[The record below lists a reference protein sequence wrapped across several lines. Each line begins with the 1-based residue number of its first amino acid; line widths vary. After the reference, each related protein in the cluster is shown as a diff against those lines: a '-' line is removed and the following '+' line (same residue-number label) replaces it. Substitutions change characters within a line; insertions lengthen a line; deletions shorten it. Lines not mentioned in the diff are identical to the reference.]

1 MSVGIT
7 GGRASTTAAGT
18 TVRSPPVPYI
28 LDPMSPLFR
37 RSEESVARR
46 AAANQEVERLR
57 ARSVEDLAADVL
69 IGLGP
74 DGPTRGTSIRAQQ
87 LAEYLLR
94 DFPGAGQR
102 PTLDLLPAVRRA
114 IDLLEDAGLV
124 SPISVQREPVW
135 RITPRGQR
143 ALADGRR
150 AAAPAGALSELGD
163 GRCGAELLLLLA
175 LVEAPLDVLF
185 GILVAELFLAF
196 AETALDVLLGVVPR

>member
-7 GGRASTTAAGT
+7 GGRASTTRTRDDGVFAGGPVHSGPLDQSRRGAAKRDCSNPCGRGRWRRLSV
-18 TVRSPPVPYI
+18 TV
-28 LDPMSPLFR
+28 SPLFR

-57 ARSVEDLAADVL
+57 ARSVEDLAAAVL

-94 DFPGAGQR
+94 EFPGAGQR

-124 SPISVQREPVW
+124 APISVQREPVW
-135 RITPRGQR
+135 HITPRGQH
-143 ALADGRR
+143 ALGEGGVSERLR
-150 AAAPAGALSELGD
+150 ERYLS
-163 GRCGAELLLLLA
+163 
-175 LVEAPLDVLF
+175 
-185 GILVAELFLAF
+185 
-196 AETALDVLLGVVPR
+196 